1 MALRVL
7 AIPGRG
13 GLRAGQTLYL
23 SEQEGGERLSGS
35 HLLGHREEGGR

>member
-13 GLRAGQTLYL
+13 GLRAGQTVHL
-23 SEQEGGERLSGS
+23 SEQEGRERLSGS
-35 HLLGHREEGGR
+35 HLQGHPEGGGR